1 MGRDFEKL
9 SIENV
14 CKPAL
19 RRAELG
25 RDKGSNPLMMVT
37 VKIITL
43 IIDNPQIHWG
53 LSILFP
59 EELEVFLLFRYG
71 EAHRAGDNC
80 R

>member
-1 MGRDFEKL
+1 MEFLSQAGLALGRDFEKL

-25 RDKGSNPLMMVT
+25 RDKGNNNPLMMMM
-37 VKIITL
+37 VKIIML

-53 LSILFP
+53 LSITMLR
-59 EELEVFLLFRYG
+59 LTQ
-71 EAHRAGDNC
+71 AHMPM
-80 R
+80 